1 MEMPFYI
8 EDNGKINWSQ
18 KILIRLTS
26 QRNAARYNNKKL
38 YEASPNAQKYCYEET
53 LKCIAAQKEII
64 FFASKRK
71 ADNQLK
77 TYLLTPHMLDKNT
90 DTKNL
95 CYKGQKMFTKSM
107 LEHFLASQNT
117 LTWYYQA

>member
-1 MEMPFYI
+1 MESFYKKYKSFDW
-8 EDNGKINWSQ
+8 DNI
-18 KILIRLTS
+18 IRSRLNS
-26 QRNAARYNNKKL
+26 YRNAARYGKQERFEL
-38 YEASPNAQKYCYEET
+38 YSDSQKYYFLQT
-53 LKCIAAQKEII
+53 QKCIAAQKEII